1 MSRCQK
7 DEEDI
12 WRQQMACC
20 KEPPNY
26 KPLTIILSCTEP
38 SRAPEVEPMRSTF
51 CFPESTMQ
59 YKSMNELMTLR
70 EQWATFERVENYNS
84 IVSNTLANIVPTEA
98 GVQTPE
104 FYQFRDSHE
113 KTSYKLGQLAHTVAY
128 PDVADFL
135 KPYSYKPIQYVSSV
149 ISTMTGTNYP
159 PVESTICS
167 NVVPPLPTLDYDEL
181 LRNRVGLGIYV
192 RVSTQLA
199 QFPKS
204 PYKFS
209 SNEEYI
215 TYKEYKRI
223 LLC

>member
-1 MSRCQK
+1 MSRCHK
-7 DEEDI
+7 HKEDL

-26 KPLTIILSCTEP
+26 TPITIILSCTEP
-38 SRAPEVEPMRSTF
+38 SRPPEVKPMRSTF

-59 YKSMNELMTLR
+59 YKSMSELMTLR
-70 EQWATFERVENYNS
+70 ENWDTFERIENYNS
-84 IVSNTLANIVPTEA
+84 IVSNTLANKVPTEA

-104 FYQFRDSHE
+104 FYQFINSYE
-113 KTSYKLGQLAHTVAY
+113 KTSYRLGQLAHTVAY

-149 ISTMTGTNYP
+149 VSTIAGTNYDSVGP
-159 PVESTICS
+159 SICA
-167 NVVPPLPTLDYDEL
+167 NVLPPLPTLDYDEL

-192 RVSTQLA
+192 RVSTQQA

-215 TYKEYKRI
+215 TYQEYKRV
-223 LLC
+223 LC